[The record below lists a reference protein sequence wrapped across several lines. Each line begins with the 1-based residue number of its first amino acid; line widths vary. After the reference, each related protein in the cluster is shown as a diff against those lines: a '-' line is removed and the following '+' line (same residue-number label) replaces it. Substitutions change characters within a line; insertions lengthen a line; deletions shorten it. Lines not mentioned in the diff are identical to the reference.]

1 MATKSRGHQC
11 KAKTKS
17 GKPCQAAAMAGCL
30 CFFHANPNK
39 AAELGRI
46 GGRSKRRSDAGGVDQ
61 LPKLETVMAVRQ
73 VVSRLVADVYAG
85 KLQPRVA
92 AGMAPLLN
100 LQLQAI
106 KATDVEHRMAAL
118 EKELHERDKGEPK

>member
-1 MATKSRGHQC
+1 MATKSRGDWC

-17 GKPCQAAAMAGCL
+17 GEPCQAAAMAGGL

-46 GGRSKRRSDAGGVDQ
+46 GGSKRRSAAGGVDQ
-61 LPKLETVMAVRQ
+61 LPKLETAMAVRQ

-85 KLQPRVA
+85 KLRPRVA

-106 KATDVEHRMAAL
+106 KATDVEHRLAAL

>member
-1 MATKSRGHQC
+1 
-11 KAKTKS
+11 
-17 GKPCQAAAMAGCL
+17 MAGGL

-46 GGRSKRRSDAGGVDQ
+46 GGRSRHRPTAGGVDQ
-61 LPKLETVMAVRQ
+61 LPKLETAMEVRQ

-106 KATDVEHRMAAL
+106 KATDVEQRLAAL
-118 EKELHERDKGEPK
+118 EKELNERDKGEPN